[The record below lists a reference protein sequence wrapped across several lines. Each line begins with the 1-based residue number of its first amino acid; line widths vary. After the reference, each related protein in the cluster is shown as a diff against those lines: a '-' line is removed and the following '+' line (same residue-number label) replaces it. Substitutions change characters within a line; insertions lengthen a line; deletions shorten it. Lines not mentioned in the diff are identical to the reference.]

1 MGAKP
6 PQFRAVCGMSR
17 VGVVEKGQRD
27 AGALM
32 YWRNSADGDQPVP
45 PCRPLRRRALAR
57 FGKRPSQVTRSVC
70 AKPLE

>member
-32 YWRNSADGDQPVP
+32 YWGTQRMEISLCHLAVLYDGVP
-45 PCRPLRRRALAR
+45 
-57 FGKRPSQVTRSVC
+57 
-70 AKPLE
+70 